1 MDDETLFSCVSAFS
15 GNGNTR
21 DTTVHSKE
29 ALENIPEVH
38 DLMMLGAEVMEQ
50 MVLLHPWRDQ
60 CSAPEPA
67 PWPEAPRCLE
77 TACANMQV
85 PQGLDQ
91 DDWRFQ
97 TYLSGAARSPRAVE
111 AEAVR

>member
-38 DLMMLGAEVMEQ
+38 DLMMLGAEVMAQ

-60 CSAPEPA
+60 CSGSRACTPA
-67 PWPEAPRCLE
+67 
-77 TACANMQV
+77 
-85 PQGLDQ
+85 
-91 DDWRFQ
+91 
-97 TYLSGAARSPRAVE
+97 
-111 AEAVR
+111 